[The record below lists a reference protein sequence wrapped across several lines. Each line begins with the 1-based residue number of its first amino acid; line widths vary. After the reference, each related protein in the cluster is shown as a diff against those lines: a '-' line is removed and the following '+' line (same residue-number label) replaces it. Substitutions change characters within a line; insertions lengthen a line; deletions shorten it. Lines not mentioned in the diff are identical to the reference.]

1 MSAPRLARVV
11 VIGVG
16 LIGASFALAGKR
28 AGLFDR
34 VIGVGRSRANLERAL
49 GIKAIDE
56 VSADAGAA
64 CADADLVLLATPV
77 GQLGQVMRSIAPRLG
92 PRTIVTD
99 AGSTKSEVVALAREH
114 LGAHL
119 ARFVPAHPIAGG
131 DRSGADAA
139 DAGLYRDRRVVLTP
153 VAETDAAATAMVQA
167 IWEAC
172 GARVTTLAPEQ
183 HDRVYAAVSHLPHLL
198 MFALIDSFARRAEG
212 NELFAHAG
220 RGLADTTRI
229 AGGNAEMWRDISL
242 ANREALLAEVDAY
255 AAALAR
261 ARDMLAAGDGAAL
274 ESMYANARRARQAWI
289 AGASLARE

>member
-11 VIGVG
+11 VVGVG

-34 VIGVGRSRANLERAL
+34 VIGVGRGRANLERAL
-49 GIKAIDE
+49 AIKAIDE

-77 GQLGQVMRSIAPRLG
+77 GQLGQVMRDMAPRLG

-99 AGSTKSEVVALAREH
+99 AGSTKSDVVALAREH
-114 LGAHL
+114 LGAHM

-139 DAGLYRDRRVVLTP
+139 DAELYRDRRVVLTP
-153 VAETDAAATAMVQA
+153 IAETDVAATALVRA
-167 IWEAC
+167 VWEAC
-172 GARVTTLAPEQ
+172 GARVTTLAPLE

-198 MFALIDSFARRAEG
+198 MFALIDSFVRRAEA

-261 ARDMLAAGDGAAL
+261 ARSMLAAGDGTAL
-274 ESMYANARRARQAWI
+274 ESMYSNARRARLAWM
-289 AGASLARE
+289 AGANLAKE